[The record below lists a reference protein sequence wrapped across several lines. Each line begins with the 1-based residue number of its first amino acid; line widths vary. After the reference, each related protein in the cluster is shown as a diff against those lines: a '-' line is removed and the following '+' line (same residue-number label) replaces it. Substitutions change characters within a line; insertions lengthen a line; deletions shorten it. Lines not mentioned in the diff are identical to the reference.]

1 MEVGGGD
8 KQVDDKKDKEERDS
22 GWATENPTW
31 DPRVTGTMGY
41 SEDESG
47 GEKKPRGECGGG
59 LGKQNG
65 EKSDES
71 REKPG
76 GGLPKKDGHRGE

>member
-1 MEVGGGD
+1 
-8 KQVDDKKDKEERDS
+8 
-22 GWATENPTW
+22 
-31 DPRVTGTMGY
+31 MGY